1 MRIEQQ
7 GSKLIDDTR
16 RERLQQFADKLV
28 RFLRTKNG
36 EVTSATASKY
46 LRQDPAF
53 AAAMRNVPSFGAFI
67 KLFDTFELIT
77 SNTSGGT
84 SKVRLTDNA
93 PPRRRRARTK
103 RPDPNI

>member
-7 GSKLIDDTR
+7 GSRLIDDTR
-16 RERLQQFADKLV
+16 KERLQVFADKLV

-36 EVTSATASKY
+36 EVTSSTASKY

-67 KLFDTFELIT
+67 KLFDALELVT
-77 SNTSGGT
+77 SDASGG
-84 SKVRLTDNA
+84 VQ
-93 PPRRRRARTK
+93 
-103 RPDPNI
+103 

>member
-1 MRIEQQ
+1 MIIHAENDC
-7 GSKLIDDTR
+7 SH
-16 RERLQQFADKLV
+16 
-28 RFLRTKNG
+28 LRTSWLDFYGPRNG

-67 KLFDTFELIT
+67 KLFDSLELVT
-77 SNTSGGT
+77 SDASGGS
-84 SKVRLTDNA
+84 SKVRLTEEA

>member
-7 GSKLIDDTR
+7 GSTLIDNTR
-16 RERLQQFADKLV
+16 RERLQSFADKLV

-53 AAAMRNVPSFGAFI
+53 AAAMRNTPSFGAFV
-67 KLFDTFELIT
+67 KLFDAFEMVT
-77 SNTSGGT
+77 SAASGGVST
-84 SKVRLTDNA
+84 VQLTGTA
-93 PPRRRRARTK
+93 PRRLRMKTK
-103 RPDPNI
+103 RPDPNV